1 MTAGLIC
8 GCAEAP
14 PRQPMLLAND
24 ATLPAPAPGAKRA
37 LLVLRM
43 VDLPEYLDRKQL
55 LYRGAQSELQHFP
68 DVEWAERLSVSVTRW
83 LALQLGA
90 DLPDCE
96 VAAFVAPSDQSPA
109 SALYVSLESF
119 EPLQSGGGAI
129 LRLRGTWHLSGEK
142 PASGRL
148 SADVRMSRLDSAADI
163 VAMQTALAQVA
174 DAIAAAARPLLP
186 TP

>member
-1 MTAGLIC
+1 
-8 GCAEAP
+8 
-14 PRQPMLLAND
+14 
-24 ATLPAPAPGAKRA
+24 
-37 LLVLRM
+37 
-43 VDLPEYLDRKQL
+43 
-55 LYRGAQSELQHFP
+55 
-68 DVEWAERLSVSVTRW
+68 VEWAERLSVSVTRW